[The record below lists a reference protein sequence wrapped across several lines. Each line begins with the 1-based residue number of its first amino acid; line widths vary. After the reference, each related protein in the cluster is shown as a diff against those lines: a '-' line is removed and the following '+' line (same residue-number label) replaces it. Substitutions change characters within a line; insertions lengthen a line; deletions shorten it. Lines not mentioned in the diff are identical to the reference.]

1 MKICEK
7 LRSMKDNKN
16 SRFFFKI
23 SICII
28 CVLLIGLG
36 ASFYL
41 CESNARIDT
50 IRGENERV
58 ISINDN
64 TIISQNI
71 TMKSGKYVWLSLLV
85 DISKRQ
91 NKNECLSLIL
101 QNEENET
108 AIDIPMDS
116 FIEDG
121 WQTVQI
127 NLKKE
132 SAIRNAESIVI
143 KGNNLC
149 DGEIGVLLTNGV
161 QLYPENTA
169 SINGENTNSYLCI
182 GYENRDYSNLMVYF
196 IKFVLII
203 SCFIFLVILMN
214 KLLKTYP
221 ITSISIL
228 VISIFFIK
236 NNLYSVTT
244 IDGWIQS
251 TWLLDYRYGLVNR
264 GFVGTLLSFV
274 LTLFRKSDYISMYML
289 SRVIFITTIIT
300 SVVVIFFI
308 FLIEKR
314 TIEKSFRNSVQILL
328 LSWILSPWFITFF
341 LTGATYGRIDII
353 CIAVFLLSVYLIL
366 DNKFIWSVPFLSIIG
381 ILTYHVYIILSIP
394 VIFVMLLEAWRIRK
408 KQIYIVYNV
417 VNSILSIV
425 MALFIHF
432 YGHLSGKITMDEFYT
447 AQTLRTDS
455 ILDYSVTV
463 CYPFNTALGAD
474 DSRIYHLRIRLLLLI
489 FACLPILFYL
499 IKIRI
504 YAIKLAITKIDKLIQ
519 AGYIIAPCASILLWN
534 SSDLLRYFVWV
545 YTALIMGLIFSIV
558 ENKSVTPISIN
569 VESEYSEKLGKNYLA
584 ILLSLLA
591 FVGISEGT
599 CWPFSSL
606 TDAVFEQLKTFLI

>member
-1 MKICEK
+1 MMKICEK

-203 SCFIFLVILMN
+203 SCFIFLVI
-214 KLLKTYP
+214 
-221 ITSISIL
+221 
-228 VISIFFIK
+228 
-236 NNLYSVTT
+236 
-244 IDGWIQS
+244 
-251 TWLLDYRYGLVNR
+251 
-264 GFVGTLLSFV
+264 
-274 LTLFRKSDYISMYML
+274 
-289 SRVIFITTIIT
+289 
-300 SVVVIFFI
+300 
-308 FLIEKR
+308 
-314 TIEKSFRNSVQILL
+314 ILL
-328 LSWILSPWFITFF
+328 
-341 LTGATYGRIDII
+341 
-353 CIAVFLLSVYLIL
+353 
-366 DNKFIWSVPFLSIIG
+366 
-381 ILTYHVYIILSIP
+381 
-394 VIFVMLLEAWRIRK
+394 
-408 KQIYIVYNV
+408 
-417 VNSILSIV
+417 
-425 MALFIHF
+425 
-432 YGHLSGKITMDEFYT
+432 
-447 AQTLRTDS
+447 
-455 ILDYSVTV
+455 
-463 CYPFNTALGAD
+463 
-474 DSRIYHLRIRLLLLI
+474 
-489 FACLPILFYL
+489 
-499 IKIRI
+499 
-504 YAIKLAITKIDKLIQ
+504 
-519 AGYIIAPCASILLWN
+519 
-534 SSDLLRYFVWV
+534 
-545 YTALIMGLIFSIV
+545 
-558 ENKSVTPISIN
+558 
-569 VESEYSEKLGKNYLA
+569 
-584 ILLSLLA
+584 
-591 FVGISEGT
+591 
-599 CWPFSSL
+599 
-606 TDAVFEQLKTFLI
+606 